1 MGKAYVEDV
10 RSMRTEYR
18 KRRMDRAMEKMVN
31 GVEGTDLKLYNEN
44 KM

>member
-18 KRRMDRAMEKMVN
+18 KRRMDRGMEKMVN